1 MCVFMKKY
9 YLFILAALLSSAAMA
24 QTTGTIK
31 GVITDATTGE
41 GVIGANVYLPALGLG
56 SSTGLDGDFII
67 SKIPAGKYDLTI
79 TSIGYTSKKF
89 QAILVEAGKIVLI
102 NTTLDEESTSL
113 NEIVVTGTRETNSDI
128 AVITEIRAA
137 KSVINAVSAE
147 QISKL
152 PDSDAAQI
160 LKRVPGITVVDNKFI
175 RVRGVDDRYNNV
187 LINDMIA
194 PSTEINKRTF
204 SFDLIP
210 SSMIDRMLVNKSGSA
225 DIPGDFAGGM
235 IKVYTVNT
243 IDDDFTEISVGGGY
257 RVGTTFGRFQS
268 SQTSPGDALGFDTGL
283 RRLPSDFPSPTELA
297 NGSREFRA
305 QAGRMLNNNFGLNEQ
320 MASPNHKFRV
330 TLARKGNLGKY
341 KVNSV
346 NSFGFGREYLYRDV
360 DVNKF
365 FFYDPNIAPRA
376 EFWQDFEDANYTQ
389 EASFNVISN
398 WSFRANARNKYDFR
412 LLFNQI
418 GENST
423 IIRTGEDFQQRTT
436 DDLLY
441 YSYYYLSRSILSTQL
456 KGTHELTEDK
466 SSFEWLFG
474 FNYVNRNE
482 PDFRR
487 FRTVRPKSLRGTEAP
502 YEVIAPA
509 SSNLF
514 DNSRFYS
521 RMNDIGVS
529 ASGDYK
535 TKWGSNEER
544 PIEFKSGYY
553 LDFKSRDFS
562 SRYFSYLLPGT
573 VDEELQE
580 SLKRLPLEERFAPEN
595 IDANNGWLLAE
606 GTRGI
611 DSYVGYN
618 YLAAAY
624 AQTLIPIKEK
634 ANLSTGIRAEFNWQL
649 LNSTSGTGQPINVSN
664 PVFSPL
670 PFANFDYNLND
681 KSLVRF
687 GYGRSVN
694 RPEFREIAPFLYYDF
709 EFNWNV
715 NGNPDLQVA
724 NINNFDARWELYP
737 GLGEI
742 ISVGVFYKNF
752 VNPIENV
759 LRVVTENAQINYVNA
774 PSAYATGAEL
784 ELRKSF
790 QEMSYNPFVKRLNFV
805 LNASVIRS
813 RVDLGSAATNQD
825 QVRPLQ
831 GQSPYIFN
839 TVLFYNDVDR
849 KYAVN
854 LGYNIIGRR
863 IFAVGDRN
871 FPTIYELPRGGLDL
885 KISTALGGKWEAKF
899 EVINI
904 LNTAFRFYQ
913 DTNFDGLVPDEVL
926 DFLGGTKEATKID
939 DPILQYRTGQAFNLS
954 LNYKF
959 FGK

>member
-1 MCVFMKKY
+1 MKNFYLLIIGMLLNIAVF
-9 YLFILAALLSSAAMA
+9 A

-31 GVITDATTGE
+31 GVISDANTGE
-41 GVIGANVYLPALGLG
+41 GVIGANVYIPSLGLG
-56 SSTGLDGDFII
+56 SSTGLDGDFVI
-67 SKIPAGKYDLTI
+67 SKVPAGKYNLTI
-79 TSIGYTSKKF
+79 TSIGYTSMKF
-89 QAILVEAGKIVLI
+89 EGVVVEGGKIVLI
-102 NTTLDEESTSL
+102 NTKLEEESTSL
-113 NEIVVTGTRETNSDI
+113 AEIVVTGTRETNSDI

-147 QISKL
+147 QISRL
-152 PDSDAAQI
+152 PDGDAAQI

-187 LINDMIA
+187 MINGMIA

-204 SFDLIP
+204 SFDMIP
-210 SSMIDRMLVNKSGSA
+210 SSMIDRMLVSKSGAA
-225 DIPGDFAGGM
+225 DMPGDFSGGM
-235 IKVYTVNT
+235 IKLFTTNTV
-243 IDDDFTEISVGGGY
+243 DEDYTEISLGGGY
-257 RVGTTFGRFQS
+257 RVGTTFGRFES
-268 SQTSPGDALGFDTGL
+268 SQTSTTDILGFDGGL
-283 RRLPSDFPSPTELA
+283 RRLPSDFPSADAMA
-297 NGSREFRA
+297 NGSRELRA
-305 QAGRMLNNNFGLNEQ
+305 EAGRSLNNNFGLNSQ
-320 MASPNHKFRV
+320 MAAPNHKFRV
-330 TLARKGNLGKY
+330 TLARKGELGKY
-341 KVNSV
+341 KINSI
-346 NSFGFGREYLYRDV
+346 NSFGYSRDFLFREV

-365 FFYDPNIAPRA
+365 FFYDPSIAPRA
-376 EFWQDFEDANYTQ
+376 QYWQDYEDNNYTQ

-398 WSFRANARNKYDFR
+398 WSWRANARNKYDFK

-423 IIRTGEDFQQRTT
+423 IIRTGEDFQQRTQ
-436 DDLLY
+436 DDLLF

-456 KGTHELTEDK
+456 KGRHEITEDK

-474 FNYVNRNE
+474 VNYVDRNE

-521 RMNDIGVS
+521 RMRDLGLS
-529 ASGDYK
+529 TSGDYQ
-535 TKWGSNEER
+535 TKWGSNVDR
-544 PIEFKSGYY
+544 PIEFKAGYY
-553 LDFKSRDFS
+553 LDFKSRNFG

-573 VDEELQE
+573 VDEDLQE

-611 DSYVGYN
+611 DSYTGYN

-624 AQTLIPIKEK
+624 GQTLIPIKEK
-634 ANLSTGIRAEFNWQL
+634 ANLSAGLRTEFNWQL
-649 LNSTSGTGQPINVSN
+649 LYSTSGTGQPIEVSN
-664 PVFSPL
+664 PVLSPL
-670 PFANFDYNLND
+670 PFANFDYNLSD

-694 RPEFREIAPFLYYDF
+694 RPEFREIAPFLFYDF
-709 EFNWNV
+709 EFNWNI
-715 NGNPDLQVA
+715 NGNPNLQVA

-742 ISVGVFYKNF
+742 ISVGAFYKRFN
-752 VNPIENV
+752 NPIENV
-759 LRVVTENAQINYVNA
+759 LRVVTENAQINYLNA
-774 PSAYATGAEL
+774 PSAYALGTEL
-784 ELRKSF
+784 EVRKSF
-790 QEMSYNPFVKRLNFV
+790 QEISYNPFIKRLNFV
-805 LNASVIRS
+805 LNASLIQS
-813 RVDLGSAATNQD
+813 RVDLGDQAVNQD
-825 QVRPLQ
+825 RVRPLQ

-839 TVLFYNDVDR
+839 TVLFYSDIERN
-849 KYAVN
+849 YSVN
-854 LGYNIIGRR
+854 LAYNIIGRR

-885 KISTALGGKWEAKF
+885 KVSAALSSKWVAKF
-899 EVINI
+899 EVVNI

-913 DTNFDGLVPDEVL
+913 DTNFDGLVPDELL
-926 DFLGGTKEATKID
+926 DFIGGTSEATKID
-939 DPILQYRTGQAFNLS
+939 DPILQYRTGQMFSFS